1 MPASLRVGG
10 GDGGG
15 GGHGQGASTRKHA
28 SQKEGPSSWRRHLH
42 PWAHD
47 LGAELRLHNSVP
59 PPPHSLTLCTQVRT
73 PTAGSALCTALAMVT
88 VHTLCPHQPAH
99 AALGCCS
106 LHVCSP
112 ACGRSGTLTGSSP
125 GGVPVFL
132 FLPSEAETR
141 KNTGKHVL
149 WRVSG
154 NYGNLGDQIPLFQT

>member
-73 PTAGSALCTALAMVT
+73 PTAGSALCTALATVT
-88 VHTLCPHQPAH
+88 VHTPCPHQPAR

-106 LHVCSP
+106 PSRLLSRVWEARDSHGVFSGWGTCILILTVGSRDQEKYRK
-112 ACGRSGTLTGSSP
+112 ACFMEG
-125 GGVPVFL
+125 
-132 FLPSEAETR
+132 
-141 KNTGKHVL
+141 
-149 WRVSG
+149 
-154 NYGNLGDQIPLFQT
+154 